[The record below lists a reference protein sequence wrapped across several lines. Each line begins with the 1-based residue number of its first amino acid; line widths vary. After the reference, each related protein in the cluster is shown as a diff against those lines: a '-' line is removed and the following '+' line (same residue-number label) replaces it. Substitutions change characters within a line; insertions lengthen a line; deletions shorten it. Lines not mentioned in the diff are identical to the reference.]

1 MRFIPALLVPVC
13 VGYAACGYAAEPPA
27 KADPAQAQQIVT
39 KVCAACHASDGNS
52 VMPANP
58 VLAGQHADYTAKQL
72 MDFKPLKDQRAA
84 RPNPV
89 MAGMVASLSVQDMRN
104 LGAYFE
110 AQKPKLRAA
119 RNPELVKIGQQIYRG
134 GIAAKGIPACAS
146 CHGPNGAG
154 IPAQF
159 PRVAGQYAEYTVAQ
173 LFAFR
178 AGERTNDP
186 NKMMSA
192 TATKM
197 SDQEIKAV
205 AEYIAGLR

>member
-1 MRFIPALLVPVC
+1 MRFTTTLLLPVW
-13 VGYAACGYAAEPPA
+13 VGYIAVGCAAEMA
-27 KADPAQAQQIVT
+27 VKADPAQAQPIVA
-39 KVCAACHASDGNS
+39 KVCAACHGTDGNS
-52 VMPANP
+52 VIPANP
-58 VLAGQHADYTAKQL
+58 VLAGQHADYVAKQL
-72 MDFKPLKDQRAA
+72 ANYKSGERK
-84 RPNPV
+84 NPV
-89 MAGMVASLSVQDMRN
+89 MQGMSAPLSAADIKN

-110 AQKPKLRAA
+110 AQKPKSRAA
-119 RNPELVKIGQQIYRG
+119 KSPELVKIGQQIYRG

-146 CHGPNGAG
+146 CHGPSGGG

-159 PRVAGQYAEYTVAQ
+159 PRVAGQYSEYTVAQ
-173 LFAFR
+173 LQAFR
-178 AGERTNDP
+178 AGERINDP

>member
-1 MRFIPALLVPVC
+1 MSFVRALLVPVC
-13 VGYAACGYAAEPPA
+13 VGYATLVCAAEPPA

-39 KVCAACHASDGNS
+39 QVCAACHATDGNS
-52 VMPANP
+52 ASPANP
-58 VLAGQHADYTAKQL
+58 ILAGQHADYTAKQL
-72 MDFKPLKDQRAA
+72 ANYKSGERK
-84 RPNPV
+84 NPV
-89 MAGMVASLSVQDMRN
+89 MQGMAAPLSGADIKN
-104 LGAYFE
+104 LAAYFE

-119 RNPELVKIGQQIYRG
+119 KGPDLVKIGQQIYRG
-134 GIAAKGIPACAS
+134 GIAAKGIAACAS

-159 PRVAGQYAEYTVAQ
+159 PRVGGQYAEYTVAQ
-173 LFAFR
+173 LQAFR